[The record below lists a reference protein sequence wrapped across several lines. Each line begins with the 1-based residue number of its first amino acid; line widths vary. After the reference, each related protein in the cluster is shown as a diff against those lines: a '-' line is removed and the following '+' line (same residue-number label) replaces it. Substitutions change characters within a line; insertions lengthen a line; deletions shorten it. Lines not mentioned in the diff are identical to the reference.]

1 MISIFYHLTLGLIE
15 NISIAQ
21 KSQNYINMNILYSRH
36 FRYVYSL
43 TAKINRA
50 DNLLVIRIT
59 IIYFER

>member
-43 TAKINRA
+43 TAKIN
-50 DNLLVIRIT
+50 
-59 IIYFER
+59 